1 MKKYT
6 IGVDLG
12 GTTITAGIVDEDCHI
27 IAKSTCAT
35 ELPQPQEAIEGKIAD
50 LCKRV
55 LAENGLSFDDIQWVG
70 IGTPGSVN
78 SQLGVVDFNANFGYR
93 AWEPQRRMEA
103 LLPCQVFI

>member
-35 ELPQPQEAIEGKIAD
+35 ELPQPQEVIEKKIAD

-55 LAENGLSFDDIQWVG
+55 LEENQLSFDDILWVG
-70 IGTPGSVN
+70 I
-78 SQLGVVDFNANFGYR
+78 
-93 AWEPQRRMEA
+93 A
-103 LLPCQVFI
+103 LPAA